1 MRAIKVGDR
10 VRIDLGRVSN
20 FCKKVPDWYSEGY
33 FTINEV
39 MDVKDDQGY
48 PIVKMSNN
56 LGVFNKKN
64 RDGYA
69 PVEEGRISSYYLI
82 GLIEDRAIKLKKI
95 NKLNEVYL

>member
-10 VRIDLGRVSN
+10 VRIDLVRVSN
-20 FCKKVPDWYSEGY
+20 FCKKKLPDWYSEGY

-39 MDVKDDQGY
+39 MDVKDDHGY
-48 PIVKMSNN
+48 PIVKMSNS

-64 RDGYA
+64 SDGY
-69 PVEEGRISSYYLI
+69 GRISSYYLV

-95 NKLNEVYL
+95 NSISEMYM